1 MLTRSDS
8 VDPYEWIDAYIE
20 RRYGVSGD
28 AAKNAKAA
36 WKLLLDHVYV
46 PGTDYVERGTVLCTR
61 PCLRLR
67 GTGPCDSFE
76 IHYDNSI
83 MLQIIDLLRETDSET
98 EGYLYDMNDFCRQ
111 LLSNYAQKLYAE
123 VSTAYIERRYDD
135 FQSTLARFRRA
146 ARRYRPHARRTSR
159 MDYSKVDSGRA
170 RTRNDRRRA

>member
-1 MLTRSDS
+1 MYTF
-8 VDPYEWIDAYIE
+8 
-20 RRYGVSGD
+20 
-28 AAKNAKAA
+28 
-36 WKLLLDHVYV
+36 

-76 IHYDNSI
+76 IHYDNGI

-135 FQSTLARFRRA
+135 FRARS
-146 ARRYRPHARRTSR
+146 RRTPSHCSAISTACSP
-159 MDYSKVDSGRA
+159 YVPNGLFKSG
-170 RTRNDRRRA
+170 